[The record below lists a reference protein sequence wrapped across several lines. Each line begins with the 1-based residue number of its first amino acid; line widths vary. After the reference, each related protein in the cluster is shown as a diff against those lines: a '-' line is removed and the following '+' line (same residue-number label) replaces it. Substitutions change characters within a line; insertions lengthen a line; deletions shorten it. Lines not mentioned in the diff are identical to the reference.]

1 MSKRILNVV
10 WTLVLLLA
18 LGGGPGLAQDLAPQ
32 GLPLSTGFTYQGRL
46 EHDGEPIDGEC
57 AMAFRLFDA
66 PTDGIQIGETISET
80 VSISEGR
87 FTQVLDFGDGVFI
100 GDARWLGIR
109 VMCPGDADFADLGRQ
124 ELTAAPYATYAL
136 GAPWDGLSDM
146 PAGFA
151 DGVDDNIIYN
161 AGYGLDLTGTTFGVI
176 TDTVQQRVTGV
187 CGMGYAIREI
197 YNDGTVLCE
206 PAGNGDITAVIAGDG
221 LSGGGDTGS
230 VTLTVAFSGTG
241 TLDYAARSNH
251 DHDGDYT
258 SPGHTHTGDEITTA
272 VPTAT
277 YALQASTATIASNVE
292 PGVITPTHLH
302 GITDSGANG
311 QVLVSDGSGSFA
323 WQTPTA
329 PTVRQLVQD
338 FVVASGESVSAGDVV
353 EFLNGQVLR
362 VRGDW
367 EPESVFNA
375 AHPEYIAVSSLS
387 PTSFVVAYDDGGN
400 SEYGTTITGT
410 ASEGTLSWGPESVF
424 NAATTWG
431 IAVSSLSLTD
441 FVIAYRDGGN
451 SWYGTAIAGTVSGTT
466 LFWGSESVFN
476 AATTWYIAVSSLS
489 PTSFVVA
496 YTYEGNSYYGT
507 AIVGTVS
514 GGTLSWGPESVF
526 NAAETFGIAVSSLS
540 LTSFVVAYTDG
551 GNSGS
556 GTAITGTVSG
566 TTLSWGPESVF
577 NAASTDNIAVSRL
590 SPTDFVIA
598 YRDIGNSSHGTA
610 IVGTVSE
617 GTLSW
622 GSESIFNAVITTF
635 IAVSRLSATDFVI
648 AYTDWGNSL
657 YGTAITG
664 AISGTT
670 LIWGSESVFNAAET
684 NFIAVSSLSPTDFVI
699 AYGDWG
705 NSGYGTAIVGTV
717 SGGTPSWGS
726 ESVFNAASTDSIA
739 VSRLSPT
746 DFVITYWDGG
756 NSGSGTAIVGTVS
769 GTTLSWGSESVFN
782 AATTWD
788 IAVSSLSPTDFVVA
802 YCDVGNSDYG
812 TAIVGTVSGTTLSW
826 RPASVFNAA
835 ATYDIAVSSLSPT
848 DFVVAYRDYGNSE
861 YGTAIVG
868 AVSGT
873 TLSWGPES
881 VFNAATTYYIA
892 VSSLSFPDFIVAY
905 RDDGNSYYGTAIVG
919 HLDKRLIGTART
931 AASGGE
937 TVPVIIDGVSDMHS
951 GLVPGQMYYLQE
963 DGALGLTPTQNRVG
977 LAISETALI
986 LDQMW

>member
-1 MSKRILNVV
+1 MSKRILHVV
-10 WTLVLLLA
+10 WTLALLLA

-66 PTDGIQIGETISET
+66 PTDGIQMGETISET

-136 GAPWDGLSDM
+136 
-146 PAGFA
+146 
-151 DGVDDNIIYN
+151 
-161 AGYGLDLTGTTFGVI
+161 
-176 TDTVQQRVTGV
+176 
-187 CGMGYAIREI
+187 
-197 YNDGTVLCE
+197 
-206 PAGNGDITAVIAGDG
+206 
-221 LSGGGDTGS
+221 
-230 VTLTVAFSGTG
+230 
-241 TLDYAARSNH
+241 
-251 DHDGDYT
+251 
-258 SPGHTHTGDEITTA
+258 
-272 VPTAT
+272 
-277 YALQASTATIASNVE
+277 QASTAAIASNVE
-292 PGVITPTHLH
+292 TGVITPTHLH

-311 QVLVSDGSGSFA
+311 EVLASDGSGSFT

-362 VRGDW
+362 MRDDW
-367 EPESVFNA
+367 EPESVFNNA
-375 AHPEYIAVSSLS
+375 QTDYIAVSSLS
-387 PTSFVVAYDDGGN
+387 PTSFVIAYGDGGN
-400 SEYGTTITGT
+400 
-410 ASEGTLSWGPESVF
+410 F
-424 NAATTWG
+424 H
-431 IAVSSLSLTD
+431 
-441 FVIAYRDGGN
+441 
-451 SWYGTAIAGTVSGTT
+451 
-466 LFWGSESVFN
+466 
-476 AATTWYIAVSSLS
+476 
-489 PTSFVVA
+489 
-496 YTYEGNSYYGT
+496 GT

-717 SGGTPSWGS
+717 SG
-726 ESVFNAASTDSIA
+726 
-739 VSRLSPT
+739 
-746 DFVITYWDGG
+746 
-756 NSGSGTAIVGTVS
+756 
-769 GTTLSWGSESVFN
+769 
-782 AATTWD
+782 
-788 IAVSSLSPTDFVVA
+788 
-802 YCDVGNSDYG
+802 
-812 TAIVGTVSGTTLSW
+812 TTLSW

-937 TVPVIIDGVSDMHS
+937 TVPVIIDGVSDVHS

-963 DGALGLTPTQNRVG
+963 NGALGLTPTQNRVG

>member
-136 GAPWDGLSDM
+136 
-146 PAGFA
+146 
-151 DGVDDNIIYN
+151 
-161 AGYGLDLTGTTFGVI
+161 
-176 TDTVQQRVTGV
+176 
-187 CGMGYAIREI
+187 
-197 YNDGTVLCE
+197 
-206 PAGNGDITAVIAGDG
+206 
-221 LSGGGDTGS
+221 
-230 VTLTVAFSGTG
+230 
-241 TLDYAARSNH
+241 
-251 DHDGDYT
+251 
-258 SPGHTHTGDEITTA
+258 
-272 VPTAT
+272 
-277 YALQASTATIASNVE
+277 QASTAAIASNVE
-292 PGVITPTHLH
+292 TGVITPTHLH

-311 QVLVSDGSGSFA
+311 EVLASDGSGSFT

-362 VRGDW
+362 MRDDW
-367 EPESVFNA
+367 EPESVFNNAQTDYIAVSSLSPTSFVIAYGDGGNFHGTAIVGTVSGGTLSWGPESVFNA
-375 AHPEYIAVSSLS
+375 AQTYHIAVSSLS

-514 GGTLSWGPESVF
+514 GGT
-526 NAAETFGIAVSSLS
+526 
-540 LTSFVVAYTDG
+540 
-551 GNSGS
+551 
-556 GTAITGTVSG
+556 
-566 TTLSWGPESVF
+566 
-577 NAASTDNIAVSRL
+577 
-590 SPTDFVIA
+590 
-598 YRDIGNSSHGTA
+598 
-610 IVGTVSE
+610 
-617 GTLSW
+617 
-622 GSESIFNAVITTF
+622 
-635 IAVSRLSATDFVI
+635 
-648 AYTDWGNSL
+648 
-657 YGTAITG
+657 
-664 AISGTT
+664 
-670 LIWGSESVFNAAET
+670 
-684 NFIAVSSLSPTDFVI
+684 
-699 AYGDWG
+699 
-705 NSGYGTAIVGTV
+705 
-717 SGGTPSWGS
+717 PSWGS

-826 RPASVFNAA
+826 
-835 ATYDIAVSSLSPT
+835 
-848 DFVVAYRDYGNSE
+848 
-861 YGTAIVG
+861 
-868 AVSGT
+868 
-873 TLSWGPES
+873 GPES
-881 VFNAATTYYIA
+881 VFNAAETHYAA
-892 VSSLSFPDFIVAY
+892 VSSLSLPDFVVAY
-905 RDDGNSYYGTAIVG
+905 RDGGNSYYGTAIVG

>member
-387 PTSFVVAYDDGGN
+387 PTSFVIAYTDWGNSGYGTAIVGTVSGGTLSWGPESVFNAAQTYHIAVSSLSPTSFVVAYDDGGN

-496 YTYEGNSYYGT
+496 YTYDGNSY
-507 AIVGTVS
+507 
-514 GGTLSWGPESVF
+514 
-526 NAAETFGIAVSSLS
+526 
-540 LTSFVVAYTDG
+540 
-551 GNSGS
+551 
-556 GTAITGTVSG
+556 
-566 TTLSWGPESVF
+566 
-577 NAASTDNIAVSRL
+577 
-590 SPTDFVIA
+590 
-598 YRDIGNSSHGTA
+598 
-610 IVGTVSE
+610 
-617 GTLSW
+617 
-622 GSESIFNAVITTF
+622 
-635 IAVSRLSATDFVI
+635 
-648 AYTDWGNSL
+648 
-657 YGTAITG
+657 
-664 AISGTT
+664 
-670 LIWGSESVFNAAET
+670 
-684 NFIAVSSLSPTDFVI
+684 
-699 AYGDWG
+699 
-705 NSGYGTAIVGTV
+705 YGTAIVGTV

-826 RPASVFNAA
+826 
-835 ATYDIAVSSLSPT
+835 
-848 DFVVAYRDYGNSE
+848 
-861 YGTAIVG
+861 
-868 AVSGT
+868 
-873 TLSWGPES
+873 GPES
-881 VFNAATTYYIA
+881 VFNAAETHYAA
-892 VSSLSFPDFIVAY
+892 VSSLSLPDFVVAY
-905 RDDGNSYYGTAIVG
+905 RDGGNSYYGTAIVG